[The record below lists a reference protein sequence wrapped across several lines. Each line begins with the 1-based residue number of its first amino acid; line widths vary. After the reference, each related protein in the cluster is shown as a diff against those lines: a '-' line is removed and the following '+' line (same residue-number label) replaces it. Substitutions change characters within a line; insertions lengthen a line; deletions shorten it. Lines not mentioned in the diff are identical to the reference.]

1 MTAETMSG
9 TAKVHLGAPW
19 YRHKIILEKPGRGS
33 IIDATQYAIVVQH
46 EMSIQPWHFI
56 GY

>member
-33 IIDATQYAIVVQH
+33 IIDNHGTSSGIN
-46 EMSIQPWHFI
+46 I
-56 GY
+56 